1 MSSPRSN
8 RRRVTLLVA
17 LSLSA
22 LAACGNPAPPAKE
35 LAVEM
40 IDTLNESEN
49 SENVKACM
57 RQRVEEFTLTPEEA
71 TGFEDFDDVA
81 AKADGGNVLAQQVIA
96 RFESQLAACR
106 R

>member
-1 MSSPRSN
+1 MSSLRSN

-17 LSLSA
+17 VSLSA

-40 IDTLNESEN
+40 IDTLNE